1 MNNISIMANNREA
14 PESLNGFFYQRYCCI
29 YYILNDNN
37 FNYVLEEGYEDID
50 LIEINNQ
57 RKIIQV
63 KYYNDYTESLTFGS
77 GLYKVIIAN
86 YNKND
91 IDEITYFAFNNSENI
106 YQKDLVNVFTS
117 KKYYNIGKFILLLI
131 YTNILLNNTNL
142 KGKEKKEFN
151 KKIKKELDF
160 DITDINN
167 ISDIYEKNKQKIKN
181 TLNDKY
187 KQAYDF
193 FSDETNC
200 NNYFSKFK
208 LLKGY
213 SYTELNNEIDKKIIN
228 KFNTFINTNNDE
240 NKELRI
246 TLVKNTILNLLT
258 DKMFAN
264 IKSDD
269 RKIKSDDIINKITE
283 KIKTYTNP
291 DNLYY
296 ELLKQTEQI
305 IINSINKPHIERLNI
320 NGYIN
325 QIKQI
330 KVESIDN
337 ISFYICLLN
346 NYYNELKESDID
358 YIKIYLINFILSK
371 YKISNDTNNTLIKYL
386 KMVLK
391 RKNNNYKIPHEK
403 LIKLID
409 DKHIINKFFN

>member
-63 KYYNDYTESLTFGS
+63 KYYNNYTESLTFGS
-77 GLYKVIIAN
+77 GLYKIIIAN

-91 IDEITYFAFNNSENI
+91 IDDITYFAFNNSENI
-106 YQKDLVNVFTS
+106 YQQDLINVFTT
-117 KKYYNIGKFILLLI
+117 KKYYNIGKFLLLLI
-131 YTNILLNNTNL
+131 YKKHLLLISKSL
-142 KGKEKKEFN
+142 KGN
-151 KKIKKELDF
+151 KKINFDKKNKQEINL
-160 DITDINN
+160 DITYINN
-167 ISDIYEKNKQKIKN
+167 IDDIYEKNKEEIKKI
-181 TLNDKY
+181 LNDK
-187 KQAYDF
+187 QVYDF
-193 FSDETNC
+193 FSNETNC

-213 SYTELNNEIDKKIIN
+213 SYTELNTEIDKKIIYKYN
-228 KFNTFINTNNDE
+228 IFINTNNDK

-320 NGYIN
+320 NEYIN

-346 NYYNELKESDID
+346 N
-358 YIKIYLINFILSK
+358 
-371 YKISNDTNNTLIKYL
+371 
-386 KMVLK
+386 
-391 RKNNNYKIPHEK
+391 H
-403 LIKLID
+403 
-409 DKHIINKFFN
+409 